1 MNKPTLI
8 ENTYYESDHTYLVTI
23 GTDMGEFTGCAQCE
37 PADYDY
43 ESRYFGWELA
53 EIKAN
58 LQYARAKRKYYN
70 AQLKS
75 LTEFWR
81 EMSATRN
88 YNVDAF
94 WVKKIR
100 AKVDD
105 ITFSRDWWNDR
116 IKYLKETYHNKITV
130 FDSSKPIKRKKVKN
144 D

>member
-23 GTDMGEFTGCAQCE
+23 GTDMGEFTGYAQCE

-88 YNVDAF
+88 YNIDAF

-105 ITFSRDWWNDR
+105 ITFTRNWWNDR
-116 IKYLKETYHNKITV
+116 IKYLKESYHNKITV
-130 FDSSKPIKRKKVKN
+130 FDSSKPIKRKKVNN

>member
-58 LQYARAKRKYYN
+58 LQYARAKRKYYI
-70 AQLKS
+70 AQS
-75 LTEFWR
+75 F
-81 EMSATRN
+81 
-88 YNVDAF
+88 F
-94 WVKKIR
+94 
-100 AKVDD
+100 
-105 ITFSRDWWNDR
+105 TFFLLIGLEESNTA
-116 IKYLKETYHNKITV
+116 ILL
-130 FDSSKPIKRKKVKN
+130 
-144 D
+144 